1 MKASEIMSTDIK
13 TIKRNTSIEEIAHIL
28 TENNISGLPVVDDD
42 NIVIGM
48 VTQKDL
54 LYKDIEPRFPAV
66 VEILGGLIFLR
77 GVGKYREE
85 LRKVL
90 ATEAEGIMTR
100 NVITV
105 NEDTEVE
112 RIAQLMVEKDINRV
126 PVLKD
131 GRLTG
136 IVSRADMVRYVAK
149 TLE

>member
-1 MKASEIMSTDIK
+1 VKASEIMSTDIK